1 MDLSNLLTA
10 FASCFSGENLLACFI
25 GVLTGTIVGVLP
37 GIGPVGAMALLLPFS
52 YGMSSGAGLIM
63 FAGIYYGSMYGGS
76 TTSILLNIPGESVS
90 VITCLDG
97 YKMAKQ
103 GRAGAALSVAAI
115 GSFVAGTFGIVM
127 LMCFAPPL
135 ARAALRF
142 SSPEFFAISL
152 LGVLLL
158 SNLTGDSF
166 VKSFLMIIVG
176 MAISCIGMDPLTGY
190 NRLTF
195 GIPELTRGIDMLP
208 ISMGAFGLAEVLAT
222 AVEPYSTGELIKVKM
237 RDLYPTKKEIK
248 ESVFP
253 VVRGS
258 ILGFFIGLIPG
269 PSAVISSVVSYKME
283 KTVSKHPE
291 EFGEGAIAGVAGP
304 ESANNAAS
312 SGAMIPL
319 LALGL
324 PFNANT
330 AMLLTGLMIHGI
342 TPGPLFITDHAD
354 LFWLCIASMYI
365 GNVMLLIL
373 NLPLVGVF
381 AKLTNTPANILMPL
395 VTALMLVG
403 AFSVNNSMMDVILT
417 LVFGLAGFALKYLN
431 IPAAPLVIGLVLGS
445 ICEEGLR
452 QGLIMCDGNFLGFFT
467 RPISGT
473 ILGLS
478 VILCLF
484 MIFKQVAAKKKVLAS
499 N

>member
-97 YKMAKQ
+97 YKMAKK

>member
-97 YKMAKQ
+97 YKMAKK

-248 ESVFP
+248 ESVFA

>member
-97 YKMAKQ
+97 YKMAKK

-478 VILCLF
+478 VIP
-484 MIFKQVAAKKKVLAS
+484 IEKGGRAI
-499 N
+499 